1 MACGS
6 APAARAGGCYTFPAF
21 ARARAAAAAPRTCR
35 IGPPKMDY
43 LSVVILGIVQGIT
56 EFLPIS
62 SDGHLAI
69 AEAVYTAAT
78 GIPFPSG
85 LELTI
90 ALHAGTLFSIL
101 VVFWRR
107 VVALLRQDR
116 RVIGLII
123 VGTLP
128 LVPAALLL
136 ERLGEATLKSPLLT
150 GLLLPVNGLILL
162 WAARRPPGE
171 LEYQQISYRQA
182 LLIGLFQ
189 AIAPLPGISRSGSTI
204 AAGLFVGLR
213 REAAATFSFLLGL
226 AALSGACV
234 KYLLFGD
241 FAGMPWQPVVLG
253 AVVAFLVG
261 VLALRWLLKW
271 LVGGRLVYFAWWCFG
286 LGAVVVVWQLAL

>member
-1 MACGS
+1 
-6 APAARAGGCYTFPAF
+6 
-21 ARARAAAAAPRTCR
+21 
-35 IGPPKMDY
+35 MDY

-69 AEAVYTAAT
+69 AEALYTAAT
-78 GIPFPSG
+78 GSTFPPG

-101 VVFWRR
+101 VVFRRR
-107 VVALLRQDR
+107 VWALLRQDR
-116 RVIGLII
+116 RVIGLIV

-136 ERLGEATLKSPLLT
+136 ELLGEATLKSPLLT
-150 GLLLPVNGLILL
+150 GLLLPVNGLILI

-171 LEYQQISYRQA
+171 MEYQQISYRQA

-204 AAGLFVGLR
+204 AAGMFVGLR

-234 KYLLFGD
+234 KYLVLD
-241 FAGMPWQPVVLG
+241 YANFAGMPWQPVLLG

-261 VLALRWLLKW
+261 VVALRWLLQW
-271 LVGGRLVYFAWWCFG
+271 LVAGRLVYFAWWCFG
-286 LGAVVVVWQLAL
+286 LGAVVVAWQLALILLKSQNG